1 MWLLPTRNRPRAV
14 EAMIASMKAAGEVPD
29 TAVMVDGPMYQI
41 DWPSNW
47 HLHESYGHME
57 MQRALNALLKEHPN
71 EKTYGILTDQSR
83 PITPQWASKL
93 EEAAGDHFIAMCN
106 TTKPRTNPRTG
117 LRRVTTICVGGD
129 LVRAI
134 GWIWLDKV
142 CHLYGDDAWEDIG
155 YALNCI
161 KYVPEVVIQALLKRD
176 GEVEIDAN
184 HKRMW
189 QGKSYMASDA
199 SAFEIWKK
207 FEFPALIKRL
217 DGFRCSP

>member
-14 EAMIASMKAAGEVPD
+14 EATIAAMEAAGEVPE
-29 TAVMVDGPMYQI
+29 TAVMVDGPMYDI
-41 DWPSNW
+41 KWPANW
-47 HLHESYGHME
+47 HVHESYGHLE
-57 MQRALNALLKEHPN
+57 MQRALNALFRLYPH
-71 EKTYGILTDQSR
+71 EKSYGILTDQSR
-83 PITPQWASKL
+83 PITPHWASKL
-93 EEAAGDHFIAMCN
+93 EHAAGDGFIAMCN

-134 GWIWLDKV
+134 GWIWLDRV

-161 KYVPEVVIQALLKRD
+161 KFVPDVVIQALLKRD

-184 HKRMW
+184 HRRVWK
-189 QGKSYMASDA
+189 GKSYMATDA
-199 SAFEIWKK
+199 QEFAAWKDRD
-207 FEFPALIKRL
+207 FPALIEKL
-217 DGFRCSP
+217 EAFKCYP